1 MRTKRS
7 ITRLP
12 ANLHTSLLLLERGYF
27 FCNGGALSNLRFPEK
42 VAAFL
47 NRLAEAGVDWVLVGA
62 EAVNLYLK
70 NPRATVDIDIVVRQK
85 DLRKVKKILKES
97 CSSVKDTEVH
107 FQGVLAPEPGK
118 LTVDVIKSQS
128 HKLFEAALDRKI
140 EVEGIQAPPVEVV
153 LALKFF
159 SAVSPWRSRTDKLQD
174 LTDFMRAF
182 KDNKD
187 RLNRTLLVDLASMAH
202 KNARAEFEQFLDAV
216 EHDKPITV

>member
-12 ANLHTSLLLLERGYF
+12 VNLQTSLLLLERGYF
-27 FCNGGALSNLRFPEK
+27 FSNGGAVSNLRFPEK

-47 NRLAEAGVDWVLVGA
+47 NRLEEARVDWVLVGA

-70 NPRATVDIDIVVRQK
+70 KPRATVDIDIVVRQK

-97 CSSVKDTEVH
+97 CGSVKDTEVP
-107 FQGVLAPEPGK
+107 FQGVLAPEPAR
-118 LTVDVIKSQS
+118 LTVDIIKSQS

-140 EVEGIQAPPVEVV
+140 EVEGVHAPPVEVV

-159 SAVSPWRSRTDKLQD
+159 SAVSPWRSRPDKLQD

-182 KDNKD
+182 KDNKGQID
-187 RLNRTLLVDLASMAH
+187 RASLIDLASMAH
-202 KNARAEFEQFLDAV
+202 QKARTEFEQFLDAV
-216 EHDKPITV
+216 ENDKPITV